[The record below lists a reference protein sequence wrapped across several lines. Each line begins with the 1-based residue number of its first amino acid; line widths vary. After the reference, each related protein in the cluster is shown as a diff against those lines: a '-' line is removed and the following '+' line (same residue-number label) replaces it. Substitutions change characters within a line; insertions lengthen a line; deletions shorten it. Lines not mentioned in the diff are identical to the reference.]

1 MERKYILASVAIFIV
16 LIGILVV
23 SKISMGV
30 DVKLVK
36 LKDFKSTSVENSYT
50 LIYLGNVDE
59 NRVKEMKKYNKD
71 YLITPYYNDDNL
83 EDVSQFVSQ
92 YTDSFSE
99 EQLELE
105 DLNKYLIFLKDKLVG
120 VVDGDLNDEQMREQL
135 DKYLHNIIPQSERY
149 YRVLSTADEFKKKVN
164 SKEYTITVF
173 GAESCSY
180 CNLYLPVF
188 NKIAK
193 KYNLDIF
200 YFDADNYDKNEY
212 NKVLETDLAIPAECT
227 LDDKDTTIKG
237 AFPKPMTIISKSGK
251 EVGCIRGYVTEDV
264 VVEKLK
270 EFGIIKKTK

>member
-1 MERKYILASVAIFIV
+1 MERKYILASVVIFIV

-23 SKISMGV
+23 SKISTGV

-105 DLNKYLIFLKDKLVG
+105 DLNKYLIFLKDKLVA

-212 NKVLETDLAIPAECT
+212 NKVLETELAIPAECT

>member
-105 DLNKYLIFLKDKLVG
+105 DLNKYLIFLKDKLVA

>member
-1 MERKYILASVAIFIV
+1 MERKYILASIAIFIV

-23 SKISMGV
+23 SKMSKGV
-30 DVKLVK
+30 DVNLVK
-36 LKDFKSTSVENSYT
+36 LSNFKSTAVENSYT

-59 NRVKEMKKYNKD
+59 NRAKEMKKYNKD
-71 YLITPYYNDDNL
+71 YLISPYYNDDKL
-83 EDVSQFVSQ
+83 EDVAQFVSQ
-92 YTDSFSE
+92 YNDSFSE

-105 DLNKYLIFLKDKLVG
+105 ELDKYLIFLKDKLVA

-149 YRVLSTADEFKKKVN
+149 FRVLSTADEYKKKVN

-188 NKIAK
+188 NKVAK

-200 YFDADNYDKNEY
+200 YFDADNYDKTEY

>member
-23 SKISMGV
+23 SKISTGV

-83 EDVSQFVSQ
+83 EDVSQFVSK

-105 DLNKYLIFLKDKLVG
+105 DLNKYLIFLKDKLVA

-212 NKVLETDLAIPAECT
+212 NKVLETDLGIPAECT
-227 LDDKDTTIKG
+227 LEDKDTTIKG